1 MAKTPTPHNDGR
13 KEQVAKTVLMQG
25 DPLRTKYVAEKF
37 LENPVQF
44 TGVRNIYGYTG
55 TYKGKEVSVM
65 GHGMGCPSIGIY
77 TYELFNFYDVDN
89 IIRTGSAGLMTEKLS
104 LRDIVLA
111 QGCCTDSNYAAQFQ
125 LPGTFAPLADF
136 DLLLTAYQTAQE
148 MGLSVSV
155 GNVITTDVF
164 YNANPNYTKAW
175 ADMGVLAVEME
186 AAALYMNAAQAGKR
200 ALCMCTMSDSLIN
213 GETIPNEERERGLDN
228 MLTLA
233 LETAVKL

>member
-13 KEQVAKTVLMQG
+13 KEQLAKTVLMQG

-37 LENPVQF
+37 LTDPVQF

-111 QGCCTDSNYAAQFQ
+111 QGCCTDSNFAAQFR

-136 DLLLTAYQTAQE
+136 DLLFTAYQTAQE
-148 MGLSVSV
+148 IP
-155 GNVITTDVF
+155 ITTKRGRTWVF
-164 YNANPNYTKAW
+164 W
-175 ADMGVLAVEME
+175 LW
-186 AAALYMNAAQAGKR
+186 R
-200 ALCMCTMSDSLIN
+200 W
-213 GETIPNEERERGLDN
+213 
-228 MLTLA
+228 
-233 LETAVKL
+233 KLPHCI